1 MRGDV
6 PGDRSLS
13 PTPSPWFAPIAT
25 RTMIVID
32 ATVLV
37 VALADDG
44 PDGDLVRDRLR
55 RESLTAPDLVDLEVV
70 SVLRRLHRAGGL
82 DARRGTLAVRDLH
95 DLPFDRVPHR
105 ALVQRCW
112 ELRGNFTAYD
122 AAYVALAEALD
133 VPLMTADQRLASA
146 PGLPCVVETITGE

>member
-1 MRGDV
+1 
-6 PGDRSLS
+6 
-13 PTPSPWFAPIAT
+13 
-25 RTMIVID
+25 MIVID

-82 DARRGTLAVRDLH
+82 DARRGTLAVQDLH